1 MGKGDK
7 KTKRGKI
14 VIGSYGVRRAHKK
27 KGRTPG
33 ILQKTEPKIKD
44 TPEQIPVLP
53 VPEIIPVVEPVVEK
67 VVRKTAIKKAA
78 PKKPVEKVE
87 KVEPKPKPKP
97 KSTKPKKTATK
108 PAEDLSKEKKEGT
121 E

>member
-27 KGRTPG
+27 SGYKPG
-33 ILQKTEPKIKD
+33 ILS
-44 TPEQIPVLP
+44 
-53 VPEIIPVVEPVVEK
+53 
-67 VVRKTAIKKAA
+67 KA
-78 PKKPVEKVE
+78 
-87 KVEPKPKPKP
+87 EPKPKDTIEPVPVVLVPEITPVAEQVEKKSPRKTAVKKTVPKKPAELVEKSEPKP
-97 KSTKPKKTATK
+97 AKSKKKAVK
-108 PAEDLSKEKKEGT
+108 PAEDLFTEKKEGT

>member
-78 PKKPVEKVE
+78 PKKPVEKV
-87 KVEPKPKPKP
+87 VEGEPKP
-97 KSTKPKKTATK
+97 KSTKTKKKATK
-108 PAEDLSKEKKEGT
+108 PADDVLTEKKEGT